1 MELVLG
7 PRPHSPRPL
16 ALGGGLDLISALPD
30 DLLLLVLA
38 CLPCAGAAA
47 RTGVLS
53 RRWRGLWAGL
63 RRIVLRDVPFDFLEP
78 VLARVHR
85 PPPTVSLLEIR
96 LLEPQLADTARLNSL
111 LRAAA
116 LLDPKEFLFVF
127 PSGLVHGRHG
137 RHVLDLPCFHHA
149 TSIVLNLFSPVHSY
163 DNYPIIGRD
172 LPEGVEFPALET
184 LSMSHCYL
192 HDTDALLSR
201 CPRLRTLRLVAVE
214 FNWNG
219 LSVNSPSLEE
229 LVVGGTCLNHVN
241 IVAPKLMQLTIS
253 FSTDQEYAVNN
264 SISAPKVE
272 KLSWGCHFSKDSMFG
287 LWWLQ
292 HLGLQAAERQG
303 QPPSL
308 QIHACIESPPIY
320 FHQGASLTQDI
331 EKRLI
336 AAFSDLELNL
346 DTKGHSYGAF
356 VSHVLEVNQIRCAIQ
371 RLKVDL
377 RRSVMEEGCPPDCLC
392 EPMDWKSQTIPLT
405 ALEEV
410 DISGFDEKDHGF
422 DFLKL
427 ILRSAPMLKRMTIKM
442 SQEASTSN
450 DGFTK
455 VYNIFKDYSSV
466 LCNVYLSSD
475 EYLQH
480 DQHQE

>member
-1 MELVLG
+1 MELILG
-7 PRPHSPRPL
+7 PRPHSPWPL
-16 ALGGGLDLISALPD
+16 ALDGGSDLISALTD

-38 CLPCAGAAA
+38 CLPCAGAAV

-53 RRWRGLWAGL
+53 RRWHGLWARL

-85 PPPTVSLLEIR
+85 PPPMVSLLEIG
-96 LLEPQLADTARLNSL
+96 LPEPQLADNARLNSL

-127 PSGLVHGRHG
+127 PSGLVHGRH
-137 RHVLDLPCFHHA
+137 VLDLPCFHRA
-149 TSIVLNLFSPVHSY
+149 TSIVLSLHSPVHTH

-184 LSMSHCYL
+184 LSMSYCYL
-192 HDTDALLSR
+192 HDTDTLLSR

-219 LSVNSPSLEE
+219 LIVNSPLLEE
-229 LVVGGTCLNHVN
+229 LVMGATCVQRVN

-253 FSTDQEYAVNN
+253 LGTYQEYAVNI
-264 SISAPKVE
+264 SISAPMVE
-272 KLSWGCHFSKDSMFG
+272 KLSWGCHFSRDSGLFG

-292 HLGLQAAERQG
+292 HLSLWAERKG

-320 FHQGASLTQDI
+320 FHQGASFTQGI

-346 DTKGHSYGAF
+346 DTKGHAFGAF
-356 VSHVLEVNQIRCAIQ
+356 VSHVLEVNQIRCAIK

-377 RRSVMEEGCPPDCLC
+377 QRSMMEEEEGCPPDCLC
-392 EPMDWKSQTIPLT
+392 EPTDWKSQTIPLT

-410 DISGFDEKDHGF
+410 DISGFNENDHGF

-475 EYLQH
+475 EYLEH